1 MPGTATGRRLLG
13 CLCIICTVA
22 LACAMA
28 SASAS
33 AAALPPEGIFE
44 NCNLTSQMPTCVQRL
59 QVMHQGG
66 FQIVVIPTSYA
77 APSVLADYAAA
88 ANSLGMSVMWEIG
101 NQGWWS
107 DPATST
113 SMSGYYGGF
122 AALCGCEEN
131 GPLLA
136 YLAHWLGQLPG
147 TYGYY
152 AADDTMLGPGDQ
164 AGMAS
169 YVAAIKQADP
179 AHTLMIASADENQT
193 STYVRMA
200 DVIGTEIYPFT
211 TDSLMPV
218 TAHQDEWDAIAQWA
232 GDAQQ
237 AAGGA
242 GKESAFILQAF
253 TWGDNLSDGQTIG
266 ACTTAD
272 TPLSCYGKLQYPTS
286 AEQLQLR
293 NEILLHARPKLIL
306 WWSFPGTDGDVT
318 GDTYSIYPSGAAAAV
333 RWSGLAAAVQAP
345 FPGTNPSAPVAGHG
359 LGAHL
364 ARAVRVSRPRVAV
377 RAKHRRRHRRHHRHR
392 HKKRR

>member
-1 MPGTATGRRLLG
+1 
-13 CLCIICTVA
+13 
-22 LACAMA
+22 
-28 SASAS
+28 
-33 AAALPPEGIFE
+33 
-44 NCNLTSQMPTCVQRL
+44 
-59 QVMHQGG
+59 
-66 FQIVVIPTSYA
+66 
-77 APSVLADYAAA
+77 
-88 ANSLGMSVMWEIG
+88 
-101 NQGWWS
+101 
-107 DPATST
+107 
-113 SMSGYYGGF
+113 MSGYYGDF
-122 AALCGCEEN
+122 ASLCGCDEN

-136 YLAHWLGQLPG
+136 YLARWLGRLPG

-152 AADDTMLGPGDQ
+152 AADDTMLAPGDQ

-179 AHTLMIASADENQT
+179 LHTVMIGSADEDQT
-193 STYVRMA
+193 ATYVRMA

-218 TAHQDEWDAIAQWA
+218 AAHQDEWDAVAQWA
-232 GDAQQ
+232 SDAQQ
-237 AAGGA
+237 MAAGA

-266 ACTTAD
+266 ACTSAD
-272 TPLSCYGKLQYPTS
+272 TPLSCYGKLQYPTG

-318 GDTYSIYPSGAAAAV
+318 GDTYSIYPSGAAAAA

-345 FPGTNPSAPVAGHG
+345 FPGTSTPAPVAGHG

-392 HKKRR
+392 HRKRR